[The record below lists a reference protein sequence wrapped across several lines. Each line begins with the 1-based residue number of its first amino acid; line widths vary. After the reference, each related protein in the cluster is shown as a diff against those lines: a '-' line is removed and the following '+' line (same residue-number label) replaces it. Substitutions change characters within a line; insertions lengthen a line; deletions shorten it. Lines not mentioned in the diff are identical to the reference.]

1 MREQFNCSESPF
13 DSDGSPILTNED
25 SEDIVRTKYLEHID
39 DGVFVGNKDHILE
52 IFPQYL
58 SYSKEWGGV
67 PKASKFIIYFH
78 SLDAFHIAVSSGFI
92 QNMKSIIGFE
102 PNIKIGQSG
111 IEGFRV
117 EDQGFRLLGTP
128 IGSND
133 FKKDFYLKLINEKI
147 PDRGVLENMSAQAR
161 LLVIRLCVASRFG
174 FSLSTEDSWGGLF
187 VDGVSIPSIMDKMI
201 MGEGGLLQKEILGFN
216 NLDWEDLGKREMMDT
231 ARKVSCFKFSHGGLN
246 MIDCEDQSK
255 VANIATWSRYFH
267 SDMAKAHGMDKQ
279 LFHLPIFQG
288 LKIQLE
294 GLYDQVLSSVNFQ
307 MNNSSDEIECDMSKY
322 YTGLQKSIKAG
333 VLFPV
338 NMEQFVQQ
346 RYSHKQIFGAVQYMN
361 RALWLRDSSNLDLI
375 AKNKVFT
382 NEESNAPFRV
392 VPTMPCLTVPDFYF
406 TPAIRD
412 YLLVKCPTWDG
423 LKDKY
428 NSTAAKQSFHELH
441 NVLKKTVK
449 IMAID
454 TNVAVADLEPAFLDP
469 NARDRA
475 DIKIT
480 ELQKSTDFYVD
491 VTVARPDSA
500 SFIAYSKQKPGLVA
514 QRIEKKKL
522 SDTHYARH
530 AKSEGLKFYPMGVED
545 SGAFGDGF
553 KKVLKILYRERKADP
568 SYQKGPRLMHR
579 ATGKKLFGEHSFD
592 SSIENWS
599 TPTFLKYWISRIQ
612 ILLLKHRIGYKVRTL
627 RTASISATNR
637 AFRDW
642 ERNIQSQE
650 YLRVQRSMSA
660 EEDIFRPHT
669 SMSVSEPRQV
679 KKGKISLTM
688 GSLQS
693 EEGDTTAEEDEILNS
708 TIE

>member
-1 MREQFNCSESPF
+1 
-13 DSDGSPILTNED
+13 
-25 SEDIVRTKYLEHID
+25 
-39 DGVFVGNKDHILE
+39 
-52 IFPQYL
+52 
-58 SYSKEWGGV
+58 
-67 PKASKFIIYFH
+67 
-78 SLDAFHIAVSSGFI
+78 
-92 QNMKSIIGFE
+92 
-102 PNIKIGQSG
+102 
-111 IEGFRV
+111 
-117 EDQGFRLLGTP
+117 
-128 IGSND
+128 
-133 FKKDFYLKLINEKI
+133 
-147 PDRGVLENMSAQAR
+147 
-161 LLVIRLCVASRFG
+161 
-174 FSLSTEDSWGGLF
+174 
-187 VDGVSIPSIMDKMI
+187 
-201 MGEGGLLQKEILGFN
+201 
-216 NLDWEDLGKREMMDT
+216 
-231 ARKVSCFKFSHGGLN
+231 
-246 MIDCEDQSK
+246 
-255 VANIATWSRYFH
+255 
-267 SDMAKAHGMDKQ
+267 MAKGRGMDKQ
-279 LFHLPIFQG
+279 LKAWVKISLSPWIDVQPFHLPIFQG

-307 MNNSSDEIECDMSKY
+307 MNNSSDEIECDMTKY
-322 YTGLQKSIKAG
+322 YTGLQKTIKAG

-375 AKNKVFT
+375 TKNKVFT

-392 VPTMPCLTVPDFYF
+392 VPTMPCLTVSDFYF

-412 YLLVKCPTWDG
+412 YLLVKCPAWDG

-469 NARDRA
+469 KARDRA

-480 ELQKSTDFYVD
+480 ELQKSTDFYGD
-491 VTVARPDSA
+491 VTAARPDSV

-612 ILLLKHRIGYKVRTL
+612 ILLLKHRIGFKVRTL

-679 KKGKISLTM
+679 KEGKISLTM

-693 EEGDTTAEEDEILNS
+693 EEGDTTAEEGSDAEDCMGLGQRLLSRRVLDHQDGILNS